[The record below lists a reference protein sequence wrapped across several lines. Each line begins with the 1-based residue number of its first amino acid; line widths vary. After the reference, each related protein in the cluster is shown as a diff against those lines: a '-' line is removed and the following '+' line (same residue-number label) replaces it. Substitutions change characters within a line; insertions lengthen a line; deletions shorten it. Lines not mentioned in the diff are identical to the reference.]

1 MAKYRHKQLS
11 KPLEKIK
18 LNESDILSE
27 KSSGLVLNSK
37 VFNLRSS
44 SSQIDQKDMDERPS
58 ENDSSAADRKNEET
72 ALQGHLMIMQNFV
85 ATHKAI

>member
-27 KSSGLVLNSK
+27 KSSGIVINSNL
-37 VFNLRSS
+37 FGLRSS
-44 SSQIDQKDMDERPS
+44 SSNIDIKDIDERPS
-58 ENDSSAADRKNEET
+58 ESESSAADRKNEES
-72 ALQGHLMIMQNFV
+72 AL
-85 ATHKAI
+85 